1 MLYSSVFGGF
11 RVREY
16 IYAHVASHLTR
27 LQQYLVIIIDVHVYT
42 LFYTLLQLYLLLFLM
57 ICYNLVYSFFHD
69 IYVITLSSHF
79 FDELL

>member
-1 MLYSSVFGGF
+1 MLYSSVFGGL

-42 LFYTLLQLYLLLFLM
+42 LFYTLLQLCLLLF
-57 ICYNLVYSFFHD
+57 
-69 IYVITLSSHF
+69 
-79 FDELL
+79 FDDMLQFSLLIFS